1 MCFIGTAHMSYQI
14 CEALCELKKWTRHR
28 FDQCRI
34 QFHFAEKNSRTG
46 CPRSYFPRV
55 HLAHLRLRDF
65 RNYPRLDADFAPGFH
80 LLLGDNAQGK
90 TNILEAIYLMAT
102 LRSFRGVGGAQMIR
116 HGQRGY
122 FVGGTVVGGNI
133 PASACSSPAVR
144 DESAPS
150 DQSRLTSAATT
161 LTTQGSREIKMFW
174 SARER
179 KLALDGQPVK
189 KLTDY
194 LGTLRTVVFCT
205 EDLQLVKGAA
215 RARRRFLDL
224 LLAQTRP
231 GYLPLLQRYMRAVR
245 ARNAL
250 LKQRAVDEA
259 ALDSFSQEL
268 VRLGNDLIRARREL
282 VPRFSPLARLAYR
295 RISNDA
301 EELRIE
307 YQSGVKKD
315 FAVELA
321 QSRARERTYRATL
334 IGPHRDD
341 LQLLL
346 NEKSAAQFGS
356 EGQKRTLA
364 IALKIAQAE
373 YLTGIHGSA
382 PVLLIDDVM
391 GELDA
396 KRRSGFLPLL
406 EQARRTGGQ
415 VFMTATEENWPAEL
429 GGDLQRWEVQ
439 AGALKKK

>member
-1 MCFIGTAHMSYQI
+1 M
-14 CEALCELKKWTRHR
+14 
-28 FDQCRI
+28 
-34 QFHFAEKNSRTG
+34 
-46 CPRSYFPRV
+46 

-65 RNYPRLDADFAPGFH
+65 RNYARLDADFAPGFH

-122 FVGGTVVGGNI
+122 FVGGNVVG
-133 PASACSSPAVR
+133 
-144 DESAPS
+144 
-150 DQSRLTSAATT
+150 
-161 LTTQGSREIKMFW
+161 QGDHEIKMFW

-189 KLTDY
+189 KLADY
-194 LGTLRTVVFCT
+194 FGTLRTVVFCT

-224 LLAQTRP
+224 LLAQTQT
-231 GYLPLLQRYMRAVR
+231 GYLPLLQRYMHTVR

-250 LKQRAVDEA
+250 LKQRSGDEA
-259 ALDSFSQEL
+259 ALDSFSAEL
-268 VRLGNDLIRARREL
+268 VKLGNEIIRARREL
-282 VPRFSPLARLAYR
+282 APKFSPLARLAYR

-307 YQSGVKKD
+307 YQPSVKTD

-321 QSRARERTYRATL
+321 QSRPREQTYRSTL
-334 IGPHRDD
+334 VGPHRDD
-341 LQLLL
+341 LRLLL

-364 IALKIAQAE
+364 IALKMAQTEFLA
-373 YLTGIHGSA
+373 GIHGS
-382 PVLLIDDVM
+382 PPILLIDDVM
-391 GELDA
+391 GELDV

-415 VFMTATEENWPAEL
+415 VFMTATEENWPSEL
-429 GGDLQRWEVQ
+429 GKDLQRWEV
-439 AGALKKK
+439 ANGTLKRESLNR

>member
-1 MCFIGTAHMSYQI
+1 
-14 CEALCELKKWTRHR
+14 
-28 FDQCRI
+28 
-34 QFHFAEKNSRTG
+34 
-46 CPRSYFPRV
+46 V

-65 RNYPRLDADFAPGFH
+65 RNYARLDADFAPGFH

-116 HGQRGY
+116 HGQKGY
-122 FVGGTVVGGNI
+122 FVGGSVVGGNI
-133 PASACSSPAVR
+133 PASPTSSSL
-144 DESAPS
+144 SANGVGGEGRGEVALSSQVQNPS
-150 DQSRLTSAATT
+150 PQPSPRSGGEREKILTSH
-161 LTTQGSREIKMFW
+161 LQREIKIYW

-194 LGTLRTVVFCT
+194 LGVLRTVVFCT

-231 GYLPLLQRYMRAVR
+231 DYLPLLQRYMHTVR

-268 VRLGNDLIRARREL
+268 VKLGEDIIRARREL
-282 VPRFSPLARLAYR
+282 APKFSPLARLAYR

-307 YQSGVKKD
+307 YQPSVKED
-315 FAVELA
+315 FAVELV
-321 QSRARERTYRATL
+321 QSRSRERTYRSTL
-334 IGPHRDD
+334 VGPHRDD

-364 IALKIAQAE
+364 IALKMAQAE
-373 YLTGIHGSA
+373 FLAGIHGS
-382 PVLLIDDVM
+382 PPILLIDDVM
-391 GELDA
+391 GELDV

-406 EQARRTGGQ
+406 EHARKSSGQ
-415 VFMTATEENWPAEL
+415 VFMTATEENWPSEL
-429 GGDLQRWEVQ
+429 GKDLQRWEVR
-439 AGALKKK
+439 AGNLGKI